1 VAFVEVRLVA
11 EAERRV
17 PRLELLRALE
27 EADDI
32 AVLGIRGHPIPG
44 FWREDWRIGFDDRME
59 PLAHGAIR
67 LRQRGDLR
75 EHGAFPVR
83 SVRALAAR
91 VRLQLLEVLPHGG
104 SFLVRESL
112 GLLSDRGGALGG
124 FLRGILCRFHSVFIS
139 TRATRGLY
147 SAIFAKSITN
157 SQTCARGAVCFARLR
172 RHLLRLYH
180 AGHQR
185 QDQRARAFA
194 LSPVAGRRRPRSAP
208 AATPR
213 AG

>member
-1 VAFVEVRLVA
+1 MAFIEVRLVA

-32 AVLGIRGHPIPG
+32 AVLGISGHPVPG
-44 FWREDWRIGFDDRME
+44 SRQEGWRVGFDDRME

-83 SVRALAAR
+83 LVRAPR
-91 VRLQLLEVLPHGG
+91 VRIPLLEVLPHRG

-112 GLLSDRGGALGG
+112 GLLFGRGGALWGL
-124 FLRGILCRFHSVFIS
+124 LRAILCRFHSVFIS
-139 TRATRGLY
+139 WD
-147 SAIFAKSITN
+147 
-157 SQTCARGAVCFARLR
+157 V
-172 RHLLRLYH
+172 
-180 AGHQR
+180 
-185 QDQRARAFA
+185 
-194 LSPVAGRRRPRSAP
+194 V
-208 AATPR
+208 
-213 AG
+213 